1 LTPPSCQSKTAFI
14 ACFAARLLEVCL
26 RSEYSPFLPPN
37 PAFRILFAIRCAWL
51 HRQLRS
57 TRRPQLLRRPGMEQ

>member
-1 LTPPSCQSKTAFI
+1 MTPHSCQSKAAFI
-14 ACFAARLLEVCL
+14 VCFAARLLEVCL

-37 PAFRILFAIRCAWL
+37 AAFRILFAIRCAWL

-57 TRRPQLLRRPGMEQ
+57 TRRPLPLRRPGLEQ